1 MSARMKLNGAQMH
14 VVPLGI
20 ELDGRGPAELPFDP
34 PVIGFLSK
42 MCDDLGLGT
51 LVDAFIELKR
61 NPALAGLKLRAT
73 GGQHGPD
80 VAYVKS
86 LREKLRRAGLDGDV
100 EFCEGFDLEHRREFL
115 RSLTVLSVPAR
126 RGEAFGMYIVEA
138 LTEGVPVVQPD
149 AGGYREVVERTGG
162 GIVYDPND
170 PAGLVSALESVLL
183 DRDRARQFG
192 RSGREAVLRE
202 FGIDRMAQ
210 GIARVYDAVV

>member
-1 MSARMKLNGAQMH
+1 
-14 VVPLGI
+14 
-20 ELDGRGPAELPFDP
+20 
-34 PVIGFLSK
+34 
-42 MCDDLGLGT
+42 
-51 LVDAFIELKR
+51 
-61 NPALAGLKLRAT
+61 
-73 GGQHGPD
+73 
-80 VAYVKS
+80 
-86 LREKLRRAGLDGDV
+86 
-100 EFCEGFDLEHRREFL
+100 
-115 RSLTVLSVPAR
+115 
-126 RGEAFGMYIVEA
+126 MYIVEA